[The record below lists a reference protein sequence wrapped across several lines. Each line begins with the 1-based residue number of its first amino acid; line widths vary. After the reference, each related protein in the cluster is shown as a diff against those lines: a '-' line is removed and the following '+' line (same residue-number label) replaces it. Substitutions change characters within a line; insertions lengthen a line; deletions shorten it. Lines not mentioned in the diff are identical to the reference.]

1 MDLETE
7 TIGANGLPQ
16 KNRYEFKSYGKNTE
30 LTQVGQLIGYVRG
43 ADNLQSFKYVFD
55 GSKLNESQAK
65 AKMKTFLMRNKAAVF
80 EAIKGN
86 ENLKKSMVGEAGL
99 FLSVDDF
106 TPDMIQTMVN
116 NIVEVF

>member
-1 MDLETE
+1 LDLETE

-16 KNRYEFKSYGKNTE
+16 KNRYEFKIYGKNTE

-80 EAIKGN
+80 EAMTDGVKG
-86 ENLKKSMVGEAGL
+86 ELGFLPGAEA
-99 FLSVDDF
+99 SDF
-106 TPDMIQTMVN
+106 SNSKIELMVN
-116 NIVEVF
+116 AIVEVF